1 MLGVSQLFI
10 IEGIERAK
18 RVLRKRDGIHR
29 VVRVPQSHGVKR
41 LTDQRQRRHAGDIRL
56 WMFGHRR
63 ADGNAVSEQRKSQP
77 SDQPHPCQLREKH
90 FACVVDEH
98 ADAGDQPKQSAVLIG
113 FDLRGA
119 KKAVEHV
126 GDSFFDETAGGFNSF
141 AFS

>member
-1 MLGVSQLFI
+1 
-10 IEGIERAK
+10 
-18 RVLRKRDGIHR
+18 
-29 VVRVPQSHGVKR
+29 
-41 LTDQRQRRHAGDIRL
+41 
-56 WMFGHRR
+56 MFGHRR

-126 GDSFFDETAGGFNSF
+126 GDSFLMKRQAASIHLHFHNAIKIMFFHPKVKNPNKTDCCNKF
-141 AFS
+141 ATVC